1 MSVPQAT
8 QTTVLPALLARQAQT
23 RPDALAYGWLEDG
36 VHQSASLTWAELH
49 ARATALGAHLLER
62 IPRGSRV
69 LLVLPAGLDVVVAG
83 QACFAAGL
91 VGVPVAIPSV
101 RRVTGA
107 AKRIQRLADDSGAA
121 AILSLREIADLLD
134 GHEVATDLPWLLAD
148 DWPTDPAGVELPI
161 PAADDLAYL
170 QYTSGSTSMPRG
182 VMLTHGAF
190 ATNVS
195 MMIERCGMTAEDRV
209 YTWVPPWHDMGLVGG
224 ILGGIHSGYPTWL
237 TSPATVV
244 RRPIAWLRGITEH
257 RITGT
262 GGPDFAYRMAAERAR
277 PSDLEG
283 LDLSSLRL
291 FYTGAEPVRPATMRR
306 FADTFTSASF
316 DPQVFLPCYGLA
328 EITVGV
334 TWSWSTDDPLLR
346 TFDRAAL
353 GRGEAV
359 LSGTQP
365 SGDLREIELPG
376 DDAGVTTVVACGEVS
391 RERVAIVD
399 PVTREALP
407 DGRVGEI
414 WARGADVA
422 QGYWE
427 RHEQTAETFGGV
439 LAADDA
445 KGDDAPRWLRTG
457 DLGFVQDGQ
466 LFPTGRT
473 KDVII
478 VAGVNYH
485 AVDLESAAQEADPS
499 LRTSPVAAFAESG
512 ETERAIVMIEAPS
525 AELQPGPEADALAD
539 RIRRAVA
546 VATDLP
552 PARVV
557 ISQQHTLPRT
567 TSGKVQR
574 GRCRDGLAY
583 GVFPIVAEWPPVAA
597 AGGDPA

>member
-1 MSVPQAT
+1 MSAPSKT
-8 QTTVLPALLARQAQT
+8 QLTVLPELLAQQAQT
-23 RPDALAYGWLEDG
+23 RPGALAYGWLEDG
-36 VHQSASLTWAELH
+36 VHQSAQLTWAELH
-49 ARATALGAHLLER
+49 ARATALGAALLER

-83 QACFAAGL
+83 QAVFAAGL

-101 RRVTGA
+101 RRVEGA

-121 AILSLREIADLLD
+121 AILSLREIADLLA
-134 GHEVATDLPWLLAD
+134 GTGVAADLPWLLAD
-148 DWPTDPAGVELPI
+148 EWPTDPAGAELTP

-190 ATNVS
+190 ATNLA

-224 ILGGIHSGYPTWL
+224 ILGGVHTGYPSWL
-237 TSPATVV
+237 ASPATVV
-244 RRPIAWLRGITEH
+244 RRPIAWLRGISELG
-257 RITGT
+257 ITGT

-277 PSDLEG
+277 PGDLDG

-291 FYTGAEPVRPATMRR
+291 FYTGAEPVRPTTMRR
-306 FADTFTSASF
+306 FADTFAPAGF

-353 GRGEAV
+353 GRGEAI
-359 LSGTQP
+359 P
-365 SGDLREIELPG
+365 SGPQPDGDIREIVLPG
-376 DDAGVTTVVACGEVS
+376 DDAGVATVVACGEVS
-391 RERVAIVD
+391 AERVAIVD
-399 PVTREALP
+399 PATRERLS
-407 DGRVGEI
+407 DGRIGEI

-427 RHEQTAETFGGV
+427 RPEQTVETFGGV
-439 LAADDA
+439 LATDDA
-445 KGDDAPRWLRTG
+445 LGAEAPRWLRTG

-485 AVDLESAAQEADPS
+485 AVDLESAAQEADPT
-499 LRTSPVAAFAESG
+499 LRVSPVAAFAEG
-512 ETERAIVMIEAPS
+512 GDAERAIVMIEAPS

-539 RIRRAVA
+539 RIRRAIA
-546 VATDLP
+546 VATDLT

-574 GRCRDGLAY
+574 GRCREGLAY
-583 GVFPIVAEWPPVAA
+583 GVFPIVAEWPPAA
-597 AGGDPA
+597 AEGDPA

>member
-1 MSVPQAT
+1 MSAPAT
-8 QTTVLPALLARQAQT
+8 TPRTVLPERLAQQAQT
-23 RPDALAYGWLEDG
+23 RPHALAYGWLDDG
-36 VHQSASLTWAELH
+36 VHENASLTWADLH
-49 ARATALGAHLLER
+49 ARATALGAALLER
-62 IPRGSRV
+62 VPRGSRV

-83 QACFAAGL
+83 QAVFAAGL

-101 RRVTGA
+101 RRVAGA

-121 AILSLREIADLLD
+121 AILSLREIADLLE
-134 GHEVATDLPWLLAD
+134 GHDVATDLPWLLAD
-148 DWPTDPAGVELPI
+148 EWPTDPAGVELTLPE
-161 PAADDLAYL
+161 PDDLAYL
-170 QYTSGSTSMPRG
+170 QYTSGSTSKPRG
-182 VMLTHGAF
+182 VMLTHDAF
-190 ATNVS
+190 ATNLA

-224 ILGGIHSGYPTWL
+224 ILGGVHTGYPSWL
-237 TSPATVV
+237 ASPATVV
-244 RRPIAWLRGITEH
+244 RRPVAWLRGISELG
-257 RITGT
+257 ITGT

-277 PSDLEG
+277 PEDLDG

-291 FYTGAEPVRPATMRR
+291 FYTGAEPVRPSTMRR
-306 FADTFTSASF
+306 FADTFASAGF

-334 TWSWSTDDPLLR
+334 TWSWSTDDPILR
-346 TFDRAAL
+346 TLDRAAL

-359 LSGTQP
+359 LSGPQP
-365 SGDLREIELPG
+365 EGDLRRVDLP
-376 DDAGVTTVVACGEVS
+376 DADGGTTTVVACGAVTP
-391 RERVAIVD
+391 ERVAIVD
-399 PVTREALP
+399 PATRERLP
-407 DGRVGEI
+407 DGRIGEI

-427 RHEQTAETFGGV
+427 RPEQTEETFGGV
-439 LAADDA
+439 LATDDA
-445 KGDDAPRWLRTG
+445 RGTGAPRWLRTG

-499 LRTSPVAAFAESG
+499 LRVSPVAAFAEGG

-525 AELQPGPEADALAD
+525 GELRPGPEADALAD

-546 VATDLP
+546 VATDLT

-557 ISQQHTLPRT
+557 VSQQHTLPRT

-583 GVFPIVAEWPPVAA
+583 GVFPIVAEWPASAA
-597 AGGDPA
+597 QGGPA

>member
-1 MSVPQAT
+1 MSAPQAT
-8 QTTVLPALLARQAQT
+8 QVTVLPELLARQAQE

-49 ARATALGAHLLER
+49 ARATALGAALLER
-62 IPRGSRV
+62 VPRGSRV

-101 RRVTGA
+101 RRVSGA
-107 AKRIQRLADDSGAA
+107 AKRIQRVADDSGAA
-121 AILSLREIADLLD
+121 AVLSLREIATLLE
-134 GHEVATDLPWLLAD
+134 GHDAASDLPWLLSD
-148 DWPTDPAGVELPI
+148 EWPTDAAGTELPL

-170 QYTSGSTSMPRG
+170 QYTSGSTSKPRG

-190 ATNVS
+190 ATNLA

-224 ILGGIHSGYPTWL
+224 ILGGVHTGYPSWL

-244 RRPIAWLRGITEH
+244 RRPIAWLRGISEH

-277 PSDLEG
+277 PADLEG

-291 FYTGAEPVRPATMRR
+291 FYTGAEPVRPTTIRR
-306 FADTFTSASF
+306 FADTFAPAGF

-334 TWSWSTDDPLLR
+334 TWSWSTDDPILR
-346 TFDRAAL
+346 TFERAAF

-359 LSGTQP
+359 LSDLQP
-365 SGDLREIELPG
+365 EGDVREAELPT
-376 DDAGVTTVVACGEVS
+376 DDEGLITLVACGEVS
-391 RERVAIVD
+391 PERVAIVD
-399 PVTREALP
+399 PATRERLA
-407 DGRVGEI
+407 DGQVGEI

-427 RHEQTAETFGGV
+427 RPEQTDETFGGV
-439 LAADDA
+439 LRSDDHRGA
-445 KGDDAPRWLRTG
+445 DAPRWLRTG
-457 DLGFVQDGQ
+457 DVGFVHGQ
-466 LFPTGRT
+466 QLYPTGRT
-473 KDVII
+473 KDIII

-485 AVDLESAAQEADPS
+485 SVDLESAAQEADPA
-499 LRTSPVAAFAESG
+499 LRTSPVAAFAESA
-512 ETERAIVMIEAPS
+512 ESERAVVMIEAPS

-546 VATDLP
+546 LATDLP

-583 GVFPIVAEWPPVAA
+583 GVFPIVAEWPPAPI
-597 AGGDPA
+597 AGGEA